1 MTSATTR
8 GKSARTGTGSPAGPL
23 RREVLPSR
31 VRPGTYSSG
40 LAWAAVAAV
49 LVLLVMI
56 GPAVR
61 MSISLTVR

>member
-8 GKSARTGTGSPAGPL
+8 VKSARTGTGGPAGPL
-23 RREVLPSR
+23 RRKVFPSR
-31 VRPGTYSSG
+31 VRPGTFSSG
-40 LAWAAVAAV
+40 LAWAAVVAV

-61 MSISLTVR
+61 MSIALTVR